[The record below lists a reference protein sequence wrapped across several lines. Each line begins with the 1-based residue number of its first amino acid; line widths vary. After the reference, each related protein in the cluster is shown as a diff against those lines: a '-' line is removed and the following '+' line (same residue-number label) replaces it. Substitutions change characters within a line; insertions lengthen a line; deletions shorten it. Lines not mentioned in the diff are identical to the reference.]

1 MRERLK
7 AKEEGVRAWDSWMA
21 SPMQWTWT
29 WVNFRRWWGTE
40 RPGVL
45 QSMGS
50 QSQTW
55 LNNHNNNHLYKID
68 DKYRIR
74 DDPWN
79 MYREGK
85 SGRNPR
91 KEQFL
96 IYINSWLPCTLIL
109 KNSKE
114 AVLIAKCALKES
126 IMETSS
132 AAFYQCITITNIC
145 VW

>member
-1 MRERLK
+1 MRQLDGITNAMDMNLGQLQEVMRDRE
-7 AKEEGVRAWDSWMA
+7 AWCAAVHGV
-21 SPMQWTWT
+21 TK
-29 WVNFRRWWGTE
+29 
-40 RPGVL
+40 
-45 QSMGS
+45 
-50 QSQTW
+50 SQTW

>member
-1 MRERLK
+1 MRQLDGITNAMDMNLGQLQEVMRDRE
-7 AKEEGVRAWDSWMA
+7 AWCAAVHGV
-21 SPMQWTWT
+21 TK
-29 WVNFRRWWGTE
+29 
-40 RPGVL
+40 
-45 QSMGS
+45 
-50 QSQTW
+50 SQTW
-55 LNNHNNNHLYKID
+55 LNNHNNNHLYKIY